1 MGVRLLANLGGYLWG
16 LHQRSTCR
24 PAKNRIITSD
34 ENNKQ
39 TYLFSIVG
47 NEGELKEAAKRQ
59 SRLEFKAPKKGKY
72 SFKL

>member
-16 LHQRSTCR
+16 LHQRSICR

-34 ENNKQ
+34 ENKKQ
-39 TYLFSIVG
+39 TYLFSVVG
-47 NEGELKEAAKRQ
+47 NEGELKRQ

-72 SFKL
+72 SYKL